1 MINAFFSSFEWSLS
15 RRRFLWCFLLC
26 RRLFSAEAFL
36 FSLRAPIGL
45 VLVLACRVC
54 FSLFLGCFGVP
65 ICRRSIA
72 FLFHWFRV
80 LVLARIFDVAWC
92 RIAILFPQG
101 CSSSL
106 SLPGSAVLGWFAP
119 TPSSFEASSYHSPL
133 FNASGHPWFFGSSLS
148 SSMPE
153 ITRGFLGSLFSVM
166 FLGLSWGCL
175 LFVLFLLGSMF
186 SFQF

>member
-1 MINAFFSSFEWSLS
+1 M
-15 RRRFLWCFLLC
+15 
-26 RRLFSAEAFL
+26 
-36 FSLRAPIGL
+36 
-45 VLVLACRVC
+45 LVLACLVC
-54 FSLFLGCFGVP
+54 FSLSWCCFGVP

-80 LVLARIFDVAWC
+80 RVLSRIFDVAWC

-101 CSSSL
+101 SSIIELARFCCSRLIRTYSVV
-106 SLPGSAVLGWFAP
+106 P
-119 TPSSFEASSYHSPL
+119 SFEASPYHSPL

-153 ITRGFLGSLFSVM
+153 ITSGFLGSLLSVM
-166 FLGLSWGCL
+166 FLGLSSGCL

-186 SFQF
+186 SF